1 MALNIHIERE
11 EIIKDA
17 SNHTEMTDNIK
28 IVLGK
33 ANQTN
38 QPGAHYML
46 SNRCFG
52 DSVSKTQSPLS
63 MSSPSSW

>member
-52 DSVSKTQSPLS
+52 DRA
-63 MSSPSSW
+63 